1 MPADEYGRTLPP
13 LSFNLLV
20 RKLSRSIPFY
30 ENVLGAEVVYW
41 DEDFAA
47 LKIGGVDFMLH
58 ADHTYED
65 HPWVDPLASGMM
77 RGLGAELR
85 ALGLDPDEVEARARG
100 SSGDYRG
107 ACKGQTTRVA
117 GDHDRGPG
125 RVRMGSGGQ
134 DPLILFDTTVRNS

>member
-77 RGLGAELR
+77 RGLGAEL
-85 ALGLDPDEVEARARG
+85 E
-100 SSGDYRG
+100 
-107 ACKGQTTRVA
+107 
-117 GDHDRGPG
+117 GPG
-125 RVRMGSGGQ
+125 YGPR
-134 DPLILFDTTVRNS
+134 

>member
-85 ALGLDPDEVEARARG
+85 ALGSRP
-100 SSGDYRG
+100 
-107 ACKGQTTRVA
+107 
-117 GDHDRGPG
+117 
-125 RVRMGSGGQ
+125 
-134 DPLILFDTTVRNS
+134 

>member
-85 ALGLDPDEVEARARG
+85 ALGLDPDEVEALGAG
-100 SSGDYRG
+100 GSGDYRG
-107 ACKGQTTRVA
+107 AGEGQATRVA
-117 GDHDRGPG
+117 GDHDRRPG
-125 RVRMGSGGQ
+125 RVRMGSGDQ
-134 DPLILFDTTVRNS
+134 DPLAPFDTTMGNS